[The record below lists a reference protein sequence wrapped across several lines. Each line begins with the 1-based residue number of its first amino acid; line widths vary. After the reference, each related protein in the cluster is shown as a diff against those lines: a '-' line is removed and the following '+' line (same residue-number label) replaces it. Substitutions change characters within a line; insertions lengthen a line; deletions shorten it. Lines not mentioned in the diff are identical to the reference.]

1 MQTFS
6 IKTLVDITVTNPSRD
21 ETDPILIAQQGNFN
35 SLIQGIGMRANM
47 YYEFNPMTTEENGK
61 KWWNWAFKVEQQGIW
76 QIGDDPLA
84 LLKSDLDGIPII
96 GTLTNTL
103 DIKPAVFCTK
113 GEQQNIWLSVAI
125 F

>member
-1 MQTFS
+1 MC
-6 IKTLVDITVTNPSRD
+6 
-21 ETDPILIAQQGNFN
+21 
-35 SLIQGIGMRANM
+35 
-47 YYEFNPMTTEENGK
+47 
-61 KWWNWAFKVEQQGIW
+61 AFKVEQQGIW

-96 GTLTNTL
+96 GTLTNTT

-113 GEQQNIWLSVAI
+113 GEHQNIWLSVAI